1 MCDSN
6 GFFAGISPTSSG
18 FASRKK
24 IRYDRRNKRMVREGS
39 EKMVKVPNRV
49 KKLIFVMIGV
59 GFLLILSY
67 RTYIAIYIKPYTFID
82 LKEKIVD
89 YDFIENGKL
98 IVTKWDYSNKLD
110 YYMTK
115 NNGDVLRSYPIVGKT
130 KIVKEYHKLKDIND
144 MKHNIPD
151 GKEYWGITI
160 YNIKNK
166 KLTPKD
172 YDLFKMTRE
181 YNKSYVP
188 DRIDNVIYISN
199 GKELL
204 DIYLKSP
211 KDHYKKDIIKSI
223 DLQSGKVID
232 QGDTTEKEVV
242 NDSTNYISFL
252 PIHEQLTMADRRI
265 SLDKTKNFPES
276 DATIFDKYP
285 NTKDLFSE
293 SHSMIGILAD
303 RPSVDTNIPIL
314 QLLVN
319 PKTNLFKN
327 VTIPA
332 EYSIDGQEHEIHS
345 YDEFKQ
351 FYNKIGNIQGE

>member
-1 MCDSN
+1 
-6 GFFAGISPTSSG
+6 
-18 FASRKK
+18 
-24 IRYDRRNKRMVREGS
+24 
-39 EKMVKVPNRV
+39 MVKVLNRV

-67 RTYIAIYIKPYTFID
+67 RTYISIYIKPYTFID

-89 YDFIENGKL
+89 YDFIENGKV
-98 IVTKWDYSNKLD
+98 IITKWDYENKLD

-115 NNGDVLRSYPIVGKT
+115 NNGGVLRSYPIVGKT

-144 MKHNIPD
+144 MKHNIPN

-252 PIHEQLTMADRRI
+252 PIHEQLTMADR
-265 SLDKTKNFPES
+265 
-276 DATIFDKYP
+276 
-285 NTKDLFSE
+285 DL
-293 SHSMIGILAD
+293 I
-303 RPSVDTNIPIL
+303 R
-314 QLLVN
+314 
-319 PKTNLFKN
+319 
-327 VTIPA
+327 
-332 EYSIDGQEHEIHS
+332 
-345 YDEFKQ
+345 
-351 FYNKIGNIQGE
+351 

>member
-1 MCDSN
+1 
-6 GFFAGISPTSSG
+6 
-18 FASRKK
+18 
-24 IRYDRRNKRMVREGS
+24 
-39 EKMVKVPNRV
+39 MVKVPNRV

-89 YDFIENGKL
+89 YDFIENGKV

-265 SLDKTKNFPES
+265 SLDKTKKFPEP
-276 DATIFDKYP
+276 DAVMFDKYP

-293 SHSMIGILAD
+293 SHSMIGILVD

-351 FYNKIGNIQGE
+351 FYNKIGNIQGEWKRGCYANND

>member
-89 YDFIENGKL
+89 YDFIENGKV

-130 KIVKEYHKLKDIND
+130 KIVKEYHKEIN
-144 MKHNIPD
+144 
-151 GKEYWGITI
+151 
-160 YNIKNK
+160 
-166 KLTPKD
+166 
-172 YDLFKMTRE
+172 
-181 YNKSYVP
+181 S
-188 DRIDNVIYISN
+188 
-199 GKELL
+199 
-204 DIYLKSP
+204 
-211 KDHYKKDIIKSI
+211 
-223 DLQSGKVID
+223 
-232 QGDTTEKEVV
+232 
-242 NDSTNYISFL
+242 
-252 PIHEQLTMADRRI
+252 
-265 SLDKTKNFPES
+265 
-276 DATIFDKYP
+276 
-285 NTKDLFSE
+285 
-293 SHSMIGILAD
+293 
-303 RPSVDTNIPIL
+303 
-314 QLLVN
+314 
-319 PKTNLFKN
+319 
-327 VTIPA
+327 
-332 EYSIDGQEHEIHS
+332 
-345 YDEFKQ
+345 
-351 FYNKIGNIQGE
+351 

>member
-1 MCDSN
+1 
-6 GFFAGISPTSSG
+6 
-18 FASRKK
+18 
-24 IRYDRRNKRMVREGS
+24 
-39 EKMVKVPNRV
+39 
-49 KKLIFVMIGV
+49 
-59 GFLLILSY
+59 
-67 RTYIAIYIKPYTFID
+67 
-82 LKEKIVD
+82 
-89 YDFIENGKL
+89 
-98 IVTKWDYSNKLD
+98 
-110 YYMTK
+110 
-115 NNGDVLRSYPIVGKT
+115 
-130 KIVKEYHKLKDIND
+130 
-144 MKHNIPD
+144 
-151 GKEYWGITI
+151 
-160 YNIKNK
+160 
-166 KLTPKD
+166 
-172 YDLFKMTRE
+172 MTRE

-265 SLDKTKNFPES
+265 SLDKTKKFPES
-276 DATIFDKYP
+276 DAVMFDKYP

-293 SHSMIGILAD
+293 NHSMIGILVD

-314 QLLVN
+314 KLLVN
-319 PKTNLFKN
+319 QKTNLFKN